1 MRTVKALPFIY
12 QPDQVAWRRVTC
24 QQLIGDIKHTWKN
37 IVFFSH
43 VLLRLS
49 SGLEILVQHCS
60 LYDKT
65 GSSPLLLFI
74 GFSSCTRILF
84 VIFPLILAPQPLLRY
99 RGLGCFNDGDPPAW
113 SELAKNFR
121 NEGIDWSNID
131 DTIQKCAKF
140 VFDNFP
146 DNKMFALEFYGE
158 CWTGREAEH
167 SYDKYGASSECW
179 NNVGKEHAFYAYEF
193 Y

>member
-12 QPDQVAWRRVTC
+12 QPDQVARRQVTC

-49 SGLEILVQHCS
+49 SGLKSLYNTS

-113 SELAKNFR
+113 PELAKNFR